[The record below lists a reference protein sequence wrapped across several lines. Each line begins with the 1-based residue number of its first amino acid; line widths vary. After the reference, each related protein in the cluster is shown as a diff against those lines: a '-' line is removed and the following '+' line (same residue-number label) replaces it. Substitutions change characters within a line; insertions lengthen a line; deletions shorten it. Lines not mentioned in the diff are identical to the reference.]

1 MGKYF
6 VFIVL
11 LLAFGA
17 ATYFLGKKNGSNQVV
32 ATVVQNINMVQQIAE
47 LSALSVTGVTT
58 AKLTNNTGS
67 SGMWDKFK
75 NYLSENTLQ
84 VTVPYEAKFG
94 VALQDKKVKVDTK
107 DKTIII
113 YLPLCKLLSLQLQL
127 DKLETMN
134 HTGLFN
140 TTSIA
145 DLSALQKQLYQQ
157 AFTSLSNNQEY
168 KKQAEL
174 QISNILKNYYQ
185 PLGYQVQCVFENSSA
200 NNKTIQ
206 P

>member
-17 ATYFLGKKNGSNQVV
+17 ATYFLGKKNGSNQVIS
-32 ATVVQNINMVQQIAE
+32 TVVQNINMVQQIAE

-134 HTGLFN
+134 HTGLFSS
-140 TTSIA
+140 TSIS
-145 DLSALQKQLYQQ
+145 DLSMVQKQLYQQ
-157 AFTSLSNNQEY
+157 ALISLSNNQEY

-174 QISNILKNYYQ
+174 QISNILKNYYE
-185 PLGYQVQCVFENSSA
+185 PLGYQVQCVFENTSSA
-200 NNKTIQ
+200 TPKQ
-206 P
+206 

>member
-17 ATYFLGKKNGSNQVV
+17 ATYFLGKKNGSDQVTS
-32 ATVVQNINMVQQIAE
+32 TVVQNVNMVQQIAE
-47 LSALSVTGVTT
+47 LSALSVTGTT
-58 AKLTNNTGS
+58 TVKLTNNSGS
-67 SGMWDKFK
+67 TGMWDKFK

-84 VTVPYEAKFG
+84 VTLPYEAKFG

-107 DKTIII
+107 DKTIIV

-134 HTGLFN
+134 QTGLFSS
-140 TTSIA
+140 TSIS
-145 DLSALQKQLYQQ
+145 DLSMVQKQLYQQ
-157 AFTSLSNNQEY
+157 ALKSLSNNYEY

-174 QISNILKNYYQ
+174 QIGNILKNYYE
-185 PLGYQVQCVFENSSA
+185 PLGYQVQCVFENTSSITP
-200 NNKTIQ
+200 KQ
-206 P
+206 

>member
-17 ATYFLGKKNGSNQVV
+17 AAYFLGKKNGSDQVT
-32 ATVVQNINMVQQIAE
+32 ATVVQNVNMVQQIAE
-47 LSALSVTGVTT
+47 LSALSVTGTT
-58 AKLTNNTGS
+58 TVKLTNTSGS
-67 SGMWDKFK
+67 TGMWDKFK

-84 VTVPYEAKFG
+84 VTLPYEAKFG

-107 DKTIII
+107 DKTIIV

-140 TTSIA
+140 STSIS
-145 DLSALQKQLYQQ
+145 DFSMVQKQLYQQ
-157 AFTSLSNNQEY
+157 ALTSLSNNQEY

-174 QISNILKNYYQ
+174 QITSILKNYYE
-185 PLGYQVQCVFENSSA
+185 PLGYQVQCVFENIASTTL
-200 NNKTIQ
+200 KQ
-206 P
+206 

>member
-17 ATYFLGKKNGSNQVV
+17 ATYFLGKKNGSDQVT
-32 ATVVQNINMVQQIAE
+32 ATVVQNVNMVQQIAE
-47 LSALSVTGVTT
+47 LSALSVTGTT
-58 AKLTNNTGS
+58 TVKLTNNSGS
-67 SGMWDKFK
+67 TGMWDKFK

-84 VTVPYEAKFG
+84 VTLPYEAKFG
-94 VALQDKKVKVDTK
+94 VVLQDKKVKVDTK
-107 DKTIII
+107 DKTIIV

-140 TTSIA
+140 STSIS
-145 DLSALQKQLYQQ
+145 DLSMVQKQLYQQ
-157 AFTSLSNNQEY
+157 ALTSLSNNQEY

-174 QISNILKNYYQ
+174 QISNILKNYYE
-185 PLGYQVQCVFENSSA
+185 PLGYQVQCIFENSSA
-200 NNKTIQ
+200 NNKTIK